1 MSSVASR
8 RLPADKL
15 AALRPLEKE
24 LIIAARTGAVE
35 RAIELATQIQGL
47 FVDDRRHH
55 RLLRAKLWAFEA
67 CLDSNR
73 LQYAQS
79 GFLGVRKLAGPS
91 TRLYLEASSLL
102 AICYL
107 RNKEVNEAKEV
118 VREVVKRIN
127 NIKSDRTRRQFQK
140 RLIERI
146 EEECIFTDL
155 MNTQGG
161 SLDPKEIEEK
171 AILLVQ
177 HNSDNEIL
185 KLIGNSVPSSGI
197 ALLRDVRA
205 YSIEQ
210 IPPSD
215 RKLLPPSEKAE
226 EPRKIG
232 KTAFAVLRRATWKTL
247 CSEDSSVYKLWSR
260 RVPKVF
266 NQGYF
271 SAAIVAAL
279 GDYRI
284 GIPMIASGIVA
295 LAMKYSAEEFC
306 EISKPKGIMISRK
319 EDDD

>member
-1 MSSVASR
+1 MARR
-8 RLPADKL
+8 RLPTEKL
-15 AALRPLEKE
+15 AVLRSLEEE
-24 LIIAARTGAVE
+24 LKGAVRTGAVE

-47 FVDDRRHH
+47 FADDRRHH

-67 CLDSNR
+67 CLNANR

-79 GFLGVRKLAGPS
+79 GFLGVRKLAGSS

-107 RNKEVNEAKEV
+107 RNKEINEAKEV
-118 VREVVKRIN
+118 VREVVKKIN
-127 NIKSDRTRRQFQK
+127 NIKSDNTRRKFQK

-146 EEECIFTDL
+146 EEECILTDL
-155 MNTQGG
+155 MDTQIGP
-161 SLDPKEIEEK
+161 LDTKEIEEK

-177 HNSDNEIL
+177 HNSDNEIY

-210 IPPSD
+210 IPLSD
-215 RKLLPPSEKAE
+215 RKLLPPPERAE

-232 KTAFAVLRRATWKTL
+232 KTAFAILRRVIWKTL

-266 NQGYF
+266 DQGYF
-271 SAAIVAAL
+271 TAAIVTTL
-279 GDYRI
+279 GEYRI
-284 GIPMIASGIVA
+284 GIPLIASGIAA
-295 LAMKYSAEEFC
+295 LVMKYSAEEFC

>member
-1 MSSVASR
+1 MAR
-8 RLPADKL
+8 KKL
-15 AALRPLEKE
+15 SAEELAVLRPLEKE
-24 LIIAARTGAVE
+24 LITAVRTGAVE

-67 CLDSNR
+67 CLDANR

-107 RNKEVNEAKEV
+107 RNKEVNEAKEI
-118 VREVVKRIN
+118 VREVVERIN

-155 MNTQGG
+155 MNTQSG

-177 HNSDNEIL
+177 HNSDNDIYR
-185 KLIGNSVPSSGI
+185 LIGNSVPSSGI

-210 IPPSD
+210 IPLPD
-215 RKLLPPSEKAE
+215 RKLLPPPEKAE

-232 KTAFAVLRRATWKTL
+232 KTTFAVLRRATWRTL
-247 CSEDSSVYKLWSR
+247 CSEDSPVYKLWSR

-271 SAAIVAAL
+271 TAAIVTAL
-279 GDYRI
+279 GDHGI
-284 GIPMIASGIVA
+284 GIPLIASGIVA
-295 LAMKYSAEEFC
+295 LTMKYSAEEFC
-306 EISKPKGIMISRK
+306 EISKPKGIMMYRK
-319 EDDD
+319 EDDE

>member
-1 MSSVASR
+1 MASR
-8 RLPADKL
+8 RLPAEKL
-15 AALRPLEKE
+15 ATLRPLEKE

-47 FVDDRRHH
+47 FVDDRHHH

-107 RNKEVNEAKEV
+107 RSKEVNEAKEV

-155 MNTQGG
+155 MNTEY
-161 SLDPKEIEEK
+161 PRW
-171 AILLVQ
+171 
-177 HNSDNEIL
+177 
-185 KLIGNSVPSSGI
+185 LIGSKGNRRKSNS
-197 ALLRDVRA
+197 ARTTQQR
-205 YSIEQ
+205 Q
-210 IPPSD
+210 
-215 RKLLPPSEKAE
+215 
-226 EPRKIG
+226 
-232 KTAFAVLRRATWKTL
+232 
-247 CSEDSSVYKLWSR
+247 
-260 RVPKVF
+260 
-266 NQGYF
+266 
-271 SAAIVAAL
+271 
-279 GDYRI
+279 
-284 GIPMIASGIVA
+284 
-295 LAMKYSAEEFC
+295 
-306 EISKPKGIMISRK
+306 
-319 EDDD
+319 